1 MSFIPFIFILLI
13 FPHAFVEYHVQTYIV
28 STKSFVDNLIIE
40 QVTNVYDNSTF
51 MFSITVVFLNFS
63 EISSPSSIF
72 DNITCPSLF
81 YYIPH
86 PGKEVINRQVPLT
99 LVNESNGYY
108 VYEGESYVGYVGFKY
123 YYYVNS
129 TGVPSKI
136 IIYQIG
142 ENGEVVSVST
152 YTLISS
158 NLINSDEKIILPP
171 NLKPANGITYSGN
184 IFSSSLSNSIGSYI
198 VLFNIIAI
206 PLLLIVKRKLIR
218 KY

>member
-1 MSFIPFIFILLI
+1 MGFIPFIFILLI

-28 STKSFVDNLIIE
+28 STKSFVDNLVIE
-40 QVTNVYDNSTF
+40 EVTDVYSNGTF
-51 MFSITVVFLNFS
+51 EFNITTVFLNFS
-63 EISSPSSIF
+63 EISSPSTIF
-72 DNITCPSLF
+72 DNLTCPMLF

-86 PGKEVINRQVPLT
+86 PGKEVVDRQIPLT
-99 LVNESNGYY
+99 LVNETGNYY
-108 VYEGESYVGYVGFKY
+108 VYEGVSYIGYVGLRY

-129 TGVPSKI
+129 TGVPSRI
-136 IIYQIG
+136 VIYQIG

-158 NLINSDEKIILPP
+158 NLINSEEKIILPP
-171 NLKPANGITYSGN
+171 NLRPASGITYLGN
-184 IFSSSLSNSIGSYI
+184 LFPSSLTNTIGSYI

-206 PLLLIVKRKLIR
+206 PILIVIKRKLMR